1 MRLIPIA
8 VDLIIFATFFASVLR
23 VGRLGKPS
31 LSGPFFCM
39 FWKLT
44 SLVIELRLEKID
56 NFVIRWT
63 LLQLIFLGNAVLDT
77 CIGMAAQSQFFVS
90 VARREDEHMKPSNIS
105 TNLATSAMS
114 GLASAL
120 GLGSGQ
126 KDQGGSGEERRWRAE
141 SPGLRPY
148 DTAPTTGLQKK
159 RSSSQMRET
168 LTRILDR

>member
-8 VDLIIFATFFASVLR
+8 VDLIILATFFASVLR
-23 VGRLGKPS
+23 VGRL
-31 LSGPFFCM
+31 
-39 FWKLT
+39 
-44 SLVIELRLEKID
+44 ELRLEKID

-105 TNLATSAMS
+105 TNLASSAMS

-120 GLGSGQ
+120 GLGSGP
-126 KDQGGSGEERRWRAE
+126 KDQAGGGEERRWRAE

-148 DTAPTTGLQKK
+148 DTAPTGLQKK